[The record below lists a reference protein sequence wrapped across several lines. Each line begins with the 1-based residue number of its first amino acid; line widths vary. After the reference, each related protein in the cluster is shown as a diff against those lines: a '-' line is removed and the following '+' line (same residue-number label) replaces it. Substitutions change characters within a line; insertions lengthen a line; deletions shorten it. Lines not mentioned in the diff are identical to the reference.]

1 MRSTITSLLL
11 VGVLAAACADT
22 SATTDVTGSPTAS
35 PDSTPSTPT
44 APAASSDPSVVPSGD
59 DLDGA
64 WLLTAATVDGLGLDV
79 GPDARIDLVGRGTEF
94 SGRSACNDYSVTI
107 TRRGED
113 DITVAGV
120 SSTDMA
126 CDDGRMDVE
135 ARYLGALERLT
146 QFQRTEE
153 TLTLFGDDV
162 KMSFTHQEPLD
173 E

>member
-44 APAASSDPSVVPSGD
+44 APAASSDPSVVPSG